1 MSDSSIRRRW
11 LRAVICV
18 ACLYHMAAMV
28 SANLP
33 FDSAFGNG
41 LRRPFGHYIGY
52 VGLWQNWVMFHTI
65 PHFHKIRPVL
75 VANYAGG
82 SKTEHGPMLPG
93 LTKYQHR
100 TRLGSLFFRYV
111 WPTGDITPYAESY
124 LRKACVEVAR
134 QTGHKPASMTV
145 RLDSYRL
152 IPLNEVRQTHK
163 TSKPASDTSSL
174 SVSCS

>member
-1 MSDSSIRRRW
+1 
-11 LRAVICV
+11 
-18 ACLYHMAAMV
+18 
-28 SANLP
+28 
-33 FDSAFGNG
+33 
-41 LRRPFGHYIGY
+41 
-52 VGLWQNWVMFHTI
+52 
-65 PHFHKIRPVL
+65 
-75 VANYAGG
+75 
-82 SKTEHGPMLPG
+82 MLPG
-93 LTKYQHR
+93 LQPYQHR

-134 QTGHKPASMTV
+134 KTGHKPTSMTV

-174 SVSCS
+174 NVPCS

>member
-1 MSDSSIRRRW
+1 MPGLLTRQPW
-11 LRAVICV
+11 LRALICV
-18 ACLYHMAAMV
+18 FCLYHMAAMV

-33 FDSAFGNG
+33 FGTAFGNS
-41 LRRPFGHYIGY
+41 LRRPFGQYIGY

-75 VANYAGG
+75 VAHYAGG

-93 LTKYQHR
+93 LQPYRHR

-134 QTGHKPASMTV
+134 KTGHKPTSVTV

-174 SVSCS
+174 NVPCS